1 MARKCADKILA
12 QRNVRTCVGTTWSL
26 LLRCGAGF
34 GKTRFFTRY
43 ARNIAPWFHPPH
55 WLFNIV
61 LNQFLDQV
69 RPSQLAQRLPVL
81 IDSAQLVQ
89 DGRDCSL
96 SVAPLNKLLQRCLCK
111 RESFAC
117 RIHICWPP
125 SKK

>member
-1 MARKCADKILA
+1 MAKRCEDKVLI
-12 QRNVRTCVGTTWSL
+12 QQHVRSCISTNQSS

-69 RPSQLAQRLPVL
+69 RPSQLAQHLPVL
-81 IDSAQLVQ
+81 MDSAQLVQ
-89 DGRDCSL
+89 DGRDCRHSVASL
-96 SVAPLNKLLQRCLCK
+96 SDAYARGSPLHAGYISAGHPAGSHLGC
-111 RESFAC
+111 
-117 RIHICWPP
+117 
-125 SKK
+125 